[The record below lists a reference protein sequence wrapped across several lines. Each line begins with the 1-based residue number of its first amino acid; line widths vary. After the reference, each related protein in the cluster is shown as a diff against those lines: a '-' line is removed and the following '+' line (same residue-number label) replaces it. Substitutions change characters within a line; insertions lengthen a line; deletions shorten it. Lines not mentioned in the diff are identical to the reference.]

1 MLSLLKNGLF
11 VAITAH
17 GLIGASLVWDKVL
30 LERPETRN
38 VFAYVFWLGAISIF
52 GVLLM
57 PFGFHI
63 PSLSLAALAFGTGV
77 LHLISVF
84 FYYVALKRGEA
95 SQALA
100 IMGGFSPVATALI
113 ATALLPTGV
122 GSRSLL
128 GFILL
133 TAGGFVMFLSERFNL
148 RRILLPVI
156 FASASYGL
164 VNVLQKMVFNR
175 TNFVTGYVIF
185 TFGTFVGALL
195 LLVRRSWRDQIFRS
209 SEQAEPR
216 NRFWYFVNRFVSGV
230 GSFLV
235 FYAVSLANPAVV
247 DAISG
252 VRYALIFTGAY
263 LLTRL
268 KPQWLRENFSGW
280 VMVGKVLAT
289 AIIVAGLVEL
299 GISSGGE
306 AGGGGGPAV
315 LIATRRPAP
324 LRWSPGT
331 LPPSARHPL
340 LP

>member
-1 MLSLLKNGLF
+1 MLSLVKNGLF

-30 LERPETRN
+30 LERRETQN
-38 VFAYVFWLGAISIF
+38 IFAYVFWLGAISIF

-57 PFGFHI
+57 PFGFHT

-122 GSRSLL
+122 GSSSLL

-148 RRILLPVI
+148 RRILMPVI

-164 VNVLQKMVFNR
+164 VNVLQKMVFNQ

-185 TFGTFVGALL
+185 TLGTFAGALL
-195 LLVRRSWRDQIFRS
+195 LLVRSSWRGQIFRS
-209 SEQAEPR
+209 SEEAEPR

-235 FYAVSLANPAVV
+235 FYAVSLANPAIV

-268 KPQWLRENFSGW
+268 RPQWLRENFTGW
-280 VMVGKVLAT
+280 VLVGKVVAT

-299 GISSGGE
+299 GIHGGG
-306 AGGGGGPAV
+306 GGGGGPAV
-315 LIATRRPAP
+315 MMATKTPAP
-324 LRWSPGT
+324 LRWSPGM